1 VAVSRLIIAV
11 LKIYRLVVSPLY
23 GQRCRYYPSCSAYA
37 LRAVEIHGALRGS
50 WLAARRLGRCHP
62 WTPGGV
68 DLVPPREAYR
78 WWGIVPGM
86 DGSDDDAATPHPHP
100 RTTPFADTVPRGA

>member
-1 VAVSRLIIAV
+1 MSRLIIAV
-11 LKIYRLVVSPLY
+11 LKAYRLVVSPLY

-68 DLVPPREAYR
+68 DVVPPREAYR
-78 WWGIVPGM
+78 WWGLVPGM
-86 DGSDDDAATPHPHP
+86 DGSDNDATATRLRPG
-100 RTTPFADTVPRGA
+100 TSTPFADTPVARGA

>member
-1 VAVSRLIIAV
+1 MSTLIIAV
-11 LKIYRLVVSPLY
+11 LKLYRLVVSPLY

-50 WLAARRLGRCHP
+50 WLATRRLGRCHP

-68 DLVPPREAYR
+68 DLVPPRQAYR

-86 DGSDDDAATPHPHP
+86 DGSDNDAATPHPHP
-100 RTTPFADTVPRGA
+100 RTGTPFADTSVPRGA

>member
-1 VAVSRLIIAV
+1 VSRLIIAV
-11 LKIYRLVVSPLY
+11 LKAYRLVVSPLY

-37 LRAVEIHGALRGS
+37 LRAVEVHGALRGS

-68 DLVPPREAYR
+68 DLVPPQEAYR
-78 WWGIVPGM
+78 SWGLAPGM
-86 DGSDDDAATPHPHP
+86 DGSEDDATTTRP
-100 RTTPFADTVPRGA
+100 RPGTGTPFADTPVARGA